1 LLFKQGTKGQGVL
14 SGRGASVAQAGLKRG
29 LLA

>member
-14 SGRGASVAQAGLKRG
+14 SGRGAYFAQAGLKRP
-29 LLA
+29 L